1 MKKYI
6 KKIVKAGNTIEV
18 TKYITST
25 LGRKNIAGKNPE
37 LPPEENIEQKKWKR
51 AEDTCRWYLNENFHP
66 GDLWMRFSYPRG
78 TRKAPLEIR
87 ADIEKFLRNLRKLY
101 KKEGKTLK
109 YIYTV
114 GIGSRGGIHF
124 HAVFSDFDAQK
135 IEELWQD
142 VIGTEEVP
150 YPSVNTRHLDRQGHY
165 GDVAAYLIKNA
176 KETYGTENQI
186 FGNRYCA
193 SRNLSPPKIK
203 RIEVKAGGW
212 VKNPKPKK
220 GYYILK
226 NSVQEGKNEKGFL
239 YQSYI
244 MVRLRI

>member
-6 KKIVKAGNTIEV
+6 KRIVKAGNTVEI
-18 TKYITST
+18 TKYAVS
-25 LGRKNIAGKNPE
+25 GKRDLTGE
-37 LPPEENIEQKKWKR
+37 SDSDYGAAQKEWKWKR
-51 AEDTCRWYLNENFHP
+51 AEDSCRWYLNENFHP

-78 TRKAPLEIR
+78 VRKPPAEIK
-87 ADIEKFLRNLRKLY
+87 ADIEKFFKKLRRLYRKA
-101 KKEGKTLK
+101 GKILK

-124 HAVFSDFDAQK
+124 HAVFSEFDSAK

-142 VIGTEEVP
+142 VAGTEENP
-150 YPSVNTRHLDRQGHY
+150 YTSVNTRHLDRKGHY
-165 GDVAAYLIKNA
+165 GDIAAYLIKNA

-186 FGNRYCA
+186 FGKRYCS
-193 SRNLSPPKIK
+193 SRNLAPPKIK
-203 RIEVKAGGW
+203 RVEVKAGSW
-212 VKNPKPKK
+212 VKTPKPKK

-226 NSVQEGKNEKGFL
+226 DSIREGKFESGFP